1 MVSLFSELKLEVLVR
16 LCALSSS
23 SPFTST
29 TRNQM
34 SDQPETPSRKNAD
47 IFPDSRWTLV
57 VRAQSAPGTSAFDA
71 LNSLCSIYWQPI
83 YAFIRRS
90 GLSSEEAE
98 DLTQGYLQNLMDR
111 NYLSQAS
118 PEKGKLRAFLLAD
131 LKLYLSNERRRA
143 NSQKRG
149 GGKLFIPIDR
159 QWAEEYYTHEPADEV
174 SPADLFDRRW
184 AMTLLDRVLQL
195 VREDYSLRGRDDL
208 FDALKQFISWN
219 AGEEPYADVAERLGR
234 DTNYVKQNVLRLR
247 KLYRRILEEE
257 VGHTVSSPDEVLDE
271 IRHLAASLC

>member
-1 MVSLFSELKLEVLVR
+1 
-16 LCALSSS
+16 
-23 SPFTST
+23 
-29 TRNQM
+29 M

-174 SPADLFDRRW
+174 SPADLWSNYPDWPAGNVSLEQLGCGVKYLSKSEATSSGGRRQGV
-184 AMTLLDRVLQL
+184 TRP
-195 VREDYSLRGRDDL
+195 E
-208 FDALKQFISWN
+208 
-219 AGEEPYADVAERLGR
+219 
-234 DTNYVKQNVLRLR
+234 
-247 KLYRRILEEE
+247 
-257 VGHTVSSPDEVLDE
+257 
-271 IRHLAASLC
+271 AAA